1 MIEVYENLLNRSS
14 PRIAAIAFGDKFAEG
29 TIEEIARTSCVVV
42 EPVLHSNASRR
53 IDEMMIDTLKADLLY
68 VVIDA
73 DEMNIDN
80 LDTIDRII
88 TKCGAMAIGI
98 CIGDISCRYL
108 FKFETITKAFYFEA
122 TDRIQKYVALITTMI
137 NRALQPDSLVGI
149 DLSDL
154 RMCFTGT
161 KNRVWFGKSYGKE
174 KGGDIA
180 YQFKKSDWYKNESCY
195 SCKAMLVII
204 AGDISL
210 YDANEAFSAISYMLK
225 NDVLLL
231 VSVCFDKDAYE
242 EMSMIVIDSK

>member
-1 MIEVYENLLNRSS
+1 
-14 PRIAAIAFGDKFAEG
+14 
-29 TIEEIARTSCVVV
+29 
-42 EPVLHSNASRR
+42 
-53 IDEMMIDTLKADLLY
+53 MMIDTLKADLLY

-154 RMCFTGT
+154 RMCLTGT

-174 KGGDIA
+174 KG
-180 YQFKKSDWYKNESCY
+180 
-195 SCKAMLVII
+195 
-204 AGDISL
+204 GDISL